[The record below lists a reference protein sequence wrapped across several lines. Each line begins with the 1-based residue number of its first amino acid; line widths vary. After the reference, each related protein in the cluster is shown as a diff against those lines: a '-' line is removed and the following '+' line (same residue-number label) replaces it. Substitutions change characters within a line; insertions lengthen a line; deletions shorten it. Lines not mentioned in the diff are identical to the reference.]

1 MCRARTRHVCR
12 GKRIRLVPTCQ
23 RRAPGPRNGDARRI
37 TAAPCAV
44 GLDFAPRET
53 RLKADAIA
61 HVETCQSAVSCLAFA
76 RVSRLQGRTAAR
88 FGTQGGVARFV
99 HRFAT
104 SLSASIARTC
114 RTLKSFYPQC
124 MMMLA
129 RLAVRPPRAGSC
141 ARFAHGASRRAAA
154 RSGDPVT
161 HASHASASYQPH
173 VSTAHEPGSG
183 AAAAP
188 HQASAAG
195 PGGWAVTSAASCTLR
210 SPRRVRHMS
219 PRTACMHICVHDDTA
234 TRASSCGALA
244 PHGAYRGPLRRVHT
258 PHIAPITTS
267 VLCDTRAVACRSGRS
282 LSPSRA
288 RVAAAVTRSP
298 SRCALHCLRT
308 ACVCLRLLA

>member
-1 MCRARTRHVCR
+1 MRACEQSKGCLCAVVVAQASVASARGTSIARRRHGLCKGVQEGREGRSSGGEEGQGQGAPAVRELPGRRATPALARCVERARGMFAEARELDLFRPASDVLRGHATATRCAS
-12 GKRIRLVPTCQ
+12 PP
-23 RRAPGPRNGDARRI
+23 RR
-37 TAAPCAV
+37 APCAV

-195 PGGWAVTSAASCTLR
+195 PGGWAVTAAASCTLR

-219 PRTACMHICVHDDTA
+219 PR
-234 TRASSCGALA
+234 RR
-244 PHGAYRGPLRRVHT
+244 PHGVHAHLR
-258 PHIAPITTS
+258 P
-267 VLCDTRAVACRSGRS
+267 
-282 LSPSRA
+282 
-288 RVAAAVTRSP
+288 
-298 SRCALHCLRT
+298 
-308 ACVCLRLLA
+308 